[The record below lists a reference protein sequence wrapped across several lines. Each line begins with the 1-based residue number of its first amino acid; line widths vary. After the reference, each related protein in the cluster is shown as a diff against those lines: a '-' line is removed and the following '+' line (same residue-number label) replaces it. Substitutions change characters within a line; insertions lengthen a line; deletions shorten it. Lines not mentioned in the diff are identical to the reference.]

1 MATKNIIP
9 RNNDE
14 GQIGSSSKK
23 WASAFISDGTFDT
36 LSVAGQAVSGGGAT
50 ALNGLTDVTITSVQ
64 NNQVLKYNGSNW
76 TNAAA
81 PATLSNTDDLVE
93 GSSNLYFTNERVD
106 DRVNALT
113 TAGIGIAKSYNDTT
127 NTLTLTLDLDEL
139 SAAAVD
145 VASDS
150 IVIIDANDS
159 NGSKKETISDLI
171 TAVAGNGLS
180 GSSGVLDVGVDDV
193 SIEIDSDVLRVKALG
208 ITNTMLAG
216 SIADTKLNTISTP
229 GKVTL
234 SALDINGE
242 NDIGADLS
250 DTDLLI
256 IDDGANG
263 TNRKAALSRVKSYIE
278 TNASVSSVTDTIT
291 VTVVNSGGNKYALD
305 GVTQKVGVLSKGFKY
320 KFDQSDATNGGH
332 PLRFSTTLDGTH
344 NSGSA
349 YLTNVTV
356 SGTPGSSGAYTLIDL
371 TQETPG
377 TLYYYCTAHAGM
389 GASVQTEG
397 IVPGNGLNKS
407 GMSLSVDST
416 IITGQVAES
425 AADDNDLILIS
436 DTSDSGAL
444 KKMTRATFAA
454 GLGGGGTSTTLQP
467 TVTTSTPSFSEA
479 TSGTHIWLLNGS
491 TITVALPSSGI
502 TNGTIYHLK
511 NINSTTA
518 TVSGTIDNLSSKSLS
533 QYDNLTVVATG
544 SGSQWYII

>member
-491 TITVALPSSGI
+491 TITVALPNSGI

>member
-1 MATKNIIP
+1 MTTKNIIP

-36 LSVAGQAVSGGGAT
+36 LSVNGQAVSGGGAT
-50 ALNGLTDVTITSVQ
+50 ALTGLSDVTITSVQ

-113 TAGIGIAKSYNDTT
+113 TAGIGIAKSYNDTA

-491 TITVALPSSGI
+491 TITVALPNSGI

>member
-50 ALNGLTDVTITSVQ
+50 ALTELSDVTISNVQ

-81 PATLSNTDDLVE
+81 PATLSDTDDLSE

-145 VASDS
+145 VANDS

-159 NGSKKETISDLI
+159 NGSKKESISDLI

-208 ITNTMLAG
+208 IANTMLAG

-250 DTDLLI
+250 DADLLI
-256 IDDGANG
+256 VDNGANG

-356 SGTPGSSGAYTLIDL
+356 SGTPGNSGAYTLIDL

-397 IVPGNGLNKS
+397 VVPGNGLNKS

-416 IITGQVAES
+416 IITGQIAES

-436 DTSDSGAL
+436 DTSDSGTL

-454 GLGGGGTSTTLQP
+454 GLGGGGSSTTLQP
-467 TVTTSTPSFSEA
+467 TVTTSTPSFSAA

-491 TITVALPSSGI
+491 TITVVLPSSGI

-511 NINSTTA
+511 NVNSTTA